1 MEMRRLI
8 GVCAALL
15 YKTGKITHICR
26 YKFHLRKLYHIMRY
40 EREWVV
46 VSCRSLHRI
55 LTFAGNPWGQTL
67 QKVRTAPLHG
77 PYRPFHF
84 VMRQP
89 SGIAKIIGTQLEM
102 LHPLCLPFADH
113 GEIVILHR
121 ENHAKAHVVR
131 ILDALTPRLM
141 PGLLS

>member
-1 MEMRRLI
+1 M
-8 GVCAALL
+8 G
-15 YKTGKITHICR
+15 
-26 YKFHLRKLYHIMRY
+26 
-40 EREWVV
+40 
-46 VSCRSLHRI
+46 
-55 LTFAGNPWGQTL
+55 TL
-67 QKVRTAPLHG
+67 QKVRTAPLHV
-77 PYRPFHF
+77 PYTPFHF